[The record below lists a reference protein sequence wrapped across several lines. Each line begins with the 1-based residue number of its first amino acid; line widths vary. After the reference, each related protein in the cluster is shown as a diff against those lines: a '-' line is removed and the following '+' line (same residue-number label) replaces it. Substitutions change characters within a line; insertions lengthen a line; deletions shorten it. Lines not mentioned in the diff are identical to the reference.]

1 MPGPKEQLK
10 LLFVT
15 DVSMQ
20 EVIGGAE
27 RVLYEQCTRLVK
39 RGHEVHVLTRRLP
52 SHQTASETLDGV
64 CEWRYAVDRSSGPSF
79 FTSTLRNGRQLF
91 ESLQNGAPFDIV
103 NFQQPFSA
111 YAMIRSRTSHQIP
124 KVYTCFSFAFE
135 EYRSR
140 NRMPAGP
147 FGRMAYLLNL
157 QMRKT
162 IERRAL
168 AASDRI
174 VVLSRFTAEKLQEVY
189 GIPFPQSRIIPGG
202 ADLVKFS
209 PSRSEEDR
217 MAIRRRLDLPEDRF
231 ILLTV
236 RNLVPRMGIDQLLYA
251 MRDII
256 RAHPEALLIIGGTG
270 PLRAALTSLVEASG
284 LESHVLF
291 AGFIPEEGLAD
302 YYRMADLFVLPTIE
316 LEGFGLITP
325 EALASGLPVVGTPVG
340 ATREILGRFD
350 KNFLFRDATAP
361 SMSEKI
367 IDMVGTFRDNPAL
380 KKETAVRCRDFAERH
395 YNWEQNVAEMEDVF
409 RGLRG

>member
-1 MPGPKEQLK
+1 MPGPKEPLK
-10 LLFVT
+10 LLFVS
-15 DVSMQ
+15 DVSMT

-39 RGHEVHVLTRRLP
+39 RVHEVHVLTRRLP

-64 CEWRYAVDRSSGPSF
+64 CEWRYSVNRSNGISF
-79 FTSTLRNGRQLF
+79 FVSTLRNGRQLF
-91 ESLQNGAPFDIV
+91 ESLQNGASFDVV
-103 NFQQPFSA
+103 NFQQPFST
-111 YAMIRSRTSHQIP
+111 YAMIRSRAGRSIP
-124 KVYTCFSFAFE
+124 KVYTCLSFAFE

-147 FGRMAYLLNL
+147 VGRMAYLLNL
-157 QMRKT
+157 QMRKH

-174 VVLSRFTAEKLQEVY
+174 VVLSRFTAEKLREVY
-189 GIPFPQSRIIPGG
+189 GVPIQQSRIIPGG

-209 PSRSEEDR
+209 PARSEEDR
-217 MAIRRRLDLPEDRF
+217 MAIRRRLGLPEDRF

-236 RNLVPRMGIDQLLYA
+236 RNLVPRMGLDQLLYA
-251 MRDII
+251 MKHVVRE
-256 RAHPEALLIIGGTG
+256 HPEVLLIIGGTG
-270 PLRAALTSLVEASG
+270 LLRAALTSLVEASG
-284 LESHVLF
+284 LESHVRF

-302 YYRMADLFVLPTIE
+302 YYRMADLFALPTVE

-325 EALASGLPVVGTPVG
+325 EALACGLPVVGTPVG

-367 IDMVGTFRDNPAL
+367 IDMVGTFRDNPVL
-380 KKETAVRCRDFAERH
+380 KKENAVRCRNFAERH
-395 YNWEQNVAEMEDVF
+395 YSWEKNVAEIEDVF